1 MATHYSRNIKTLF
14 KKSKSV
20 KSIKHIDVWEELHGE
35 QREWWDRQHL
45 FPKELSVY
53 QHGALVRSTKWYLNG
68 QLESSIAVIGRIR
81 RDIGFYSSGMQK
93 YKKSYVLLN
102 KQWLRHGIWYGYYR
116 NGFKH
121 YAEKYNLNSV
131 VSTIRFFSNG
141 NVITKFS
148 LEKSS
153 SESSESESSIESVES
168 QESEDGS
175 IELTEK
181 IFEETNKLDDS
192 HFSYRLNKDENDCY
206 IRLPYKNI

>member
-1 MATHYSRNIKTLF
+1 MATHYSRNIKTFF
-14 KKSKSV
+14 KKSKCV
-20 KSIKHIDVWEELHGE
+20 KSIKHIDVWEDLHGE

-45 FPKELSVY
+45 FPKELSIY
-53 QHGALVRSTKWYLNG
+53 DHGKLVRSTKWYLNG
-68 QLESSIAVIGRIR
+68 QLECSVAVIGRIR
-81 RDIGFYSSGMQK
+81 KDIGFYSSGMQK
-93 YKKSYVLLN
+93 YKKTYVLLN

-121 YAEKYNLNSV
+121 YAEKYNFNSV

-153 SESSESESSIESVES
+153 SDSSSESSLESKESK
-168 QESEDGS
+168 ESEDGS

-181 IFEETNKLDDS
+181 IFEESNNLLYS
-192 HFSYRLNKDENDCY
+192 AFRRGLNGEEESE